1 MLKRRIIP
9 IELLSAGRLIK
20 TKAFGSA
27 RDVGDPVKSSKVY
40 SDQDA
45 DELVL
50 LNIDRNGQAIAQ
62 LVSAVTRIAE
72 HCFVPLTA
80 GGGIR
85 NLEDAA
91 QLFEAG
97 ADKVLINSAAYS
109 SPQLITEI
117 SEHYGRQAIII
128 GIDVRK
134 EDGEY
139 VLYSNCGQ
147 NKEALSLEDHI
158 SRVVSA
164 GAGEI
169 LLQRIE
175 FDGVMQGYDL
185 DLLQRAVQLSPVPLI
200 AAAGAG
206 HFMHL
211 KEAFDAGV
219 DGAACGSLFNFG
231 DNNPLRAKAFLKNY
245 GIPLKGL
252 SHSNG
257 IFPDGTA
264 VRK

>member
-20 TKAFGSA
+20 TQAFDCA

-50 LNIDRNGQAIAQ
+50 LNIDRNGQPMAQ
-62 LVSAVTRIAE
+62 LISAVTRIAE

-85 NLEDAA
+85 NIDDAA
-91 QLFEAG
+91 KLFEAG
-97 ADKVLINSAAYS
+97 ADKVLINSAAYT
-109 SPQLITEI
+109 SPSLITDV
-117 SEHYGRQAIII
+117 SEHYGRQAIIV

-134 EDGEY
+134 ENDEY
-139 VLYSNCGQ
+139 VLYSSCGR
-147 NKEALSLEDHI
+147 NREDISLEDHI
-158 SRVVSA
+158 SVVVTA

-175 FDGVMQGYDL
+175 FDGIMQGYDL
-185 DLLQRAVQLSPVPLI
+185 DLLQRVAHVSSVPLI

-206 HFMHL
+206 HFLHL

-245 GIPLKGL
+245 GIPLKR
-252 SHSNG
+252 
-257 IFPDGTA
+257 
-264 VRK
+264 V